1 VALDGC
7 SALPLRSRTGGFK
20 RSMKSGKK
28 LLRSPLG
35 LASGSKA
42 LKSEGTYEDIGMM
55 GTQVAGDAALCVA

>member
-1 VALDGC
+1 
-7 SALPLRSRTGGFK
+7 
-20 RSMKSGKK
+20 MKSGKK

-55 GTQVAGDAALCVA
+55 GTQVARDAALCVA